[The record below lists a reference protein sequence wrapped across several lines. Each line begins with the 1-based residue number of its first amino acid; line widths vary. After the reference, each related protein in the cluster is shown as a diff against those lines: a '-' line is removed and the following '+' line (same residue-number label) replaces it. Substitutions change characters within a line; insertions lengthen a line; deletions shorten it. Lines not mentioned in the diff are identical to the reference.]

1 MQYVILRC
9 DCRHVVTRC
18 AGTAVSDTD
27 IGVSGGTVWH
37 VARRLPQ
44 LLGGLLIFGLGLGL
58 VVRGAQGQG
67 PWTVF
72 HEGVSLHTPLTI
84 GSATVL
90 TGVLLVVGLIW
101 VREPVGFATLTNAIV
116 IGVATDLTLALIDQP
131 ASLAPQVAMTLAS
144 PLLVALGSGLYLG
157 VMLGPGPRDGVMT
170 AMHRRG
176 IPIWLARFVI
186 EAVPFVIGA
195 ILGGKV
201 GWGTV
206 YWLLVIGPAVNLAM
220 KFFSWHRFPSRWID
234 VFNALKSHKIAG
246 TQLS

>member
-1 MQYVILRC
+1 MSEA
-9 DCRHVVTRC
+9 H
-18 AGTAVSDTD
+18 TARG
-27 IGVSGGTVWH
+27 GVASGGTASQV
-37 VARRLPQ
+37 VRRIPQ
-44 LLGGLLIFGLGLGL
+44 LIAGLAIFGLGLGF
-58 VVRGAQGQG
+58 VVLGAQGEG

-84 GSATVL
+84 GTVTIL
-90 TGVLLVVGLIW
+90 TGAALVAGLVW
-101 VREPVGFATLTNAIV
+101 VREPVGFGTLMNGLVVGLATDATLS
-116 IGVATDLTLALIDQP
+116 LIDQP
-131 ASLAPQVAMTLAS
+131 ASTSGQVAMTLAS

-176 IPIWLARFVI
+176 VPIWLARLTI

-206 YWLLVIGPAVNLAM
+206 YWLVVIGPAVNLSM
-220 KFFSWHRFPSRWID
+220 KLFTWPTVPSRWID
-234 VFNALKSHKIAG
+234 VFNALGASGRGVHRADRRRPGFPSH
-246 TQLS
+246 

>member
-1 MQYVILRC
+1 MAEARSAPGGAAP
-9 DCRHVVTRC
+9 
-18 AGTAVSDTD
+18 AGTASQM
-27 IGVSGGTVWH
+27 
-37 VARRLPQ
+37 ARRVPQ
-44 LLGGLLIFGLGLGL
+44 LIAGLLIFGLGLGF
-58 VVRGAQGQG
+58 VVLGGQGEG

-84 GSATVL
+84 GTVTIL
-90 TGVLLVVGLIW
+90 TGATLVAGLVW
-101 VREPVGFATLTNAIV
+101 VREPVGFGTLMNGVIV
-116 IGVATDLTLALIDQP
+116 GLATDATLALFDQP
-131 ASLAPQVAMTLAS
+131 ASTWGQAAMTLAS

-176 IPIWLARFVI
+176 VPIWLARLTI

-206 YWLLVIGPAVNLAM
+206 YWLVVIGPAVNLSM
-220 KFFSWHRFPSRWID
+220 KLFTWPIVPSRWID
-234 VFNALKSHKIAG
+234 VFNALGTSGKTAVSSNRRRPGYPSH
-246 TQLS
+246 